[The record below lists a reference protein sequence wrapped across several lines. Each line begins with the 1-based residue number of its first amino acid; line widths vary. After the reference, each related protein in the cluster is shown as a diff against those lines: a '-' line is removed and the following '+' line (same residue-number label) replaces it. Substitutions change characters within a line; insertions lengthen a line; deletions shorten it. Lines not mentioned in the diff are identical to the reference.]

1 MPYKVIKR
9 FMDLEDDNF
18 IYEEGWDFPR
28 ANHFVNEARIKELAS
43 DDNRQ
48 GIPLIEKVG
57 EVKQEIAEPEI
68 KEEIVE
74 EIVEEEINEEI
85 VEPVEAVKEEV
96 KPNKARKKKE

>member
-43 DDNRQ
+43 SDNRQ

-74 EIVEEEINEEI
+74 EINEEI
-85 VEPVEAVKEEV
+85 VEPVEAVKEEA
-96 KPNKARKKKE
+96 KPKKARKKKE

>member
-43 DDNRQ
+43 SDNRQ

-74 EIVEEEINEEI
+74 EEINEEI
-85 VEPVEAVKEEV
+85 VEPVEAVKEET
-96 KPNKARKKKE
+96 KPKKARKKKE

>member
-74 EIVEEEINEEI
+74 EEINEEI
-85 VEPVEAVKEEV
+85 VEPVEAVKEEA
-96 KPNKARKKKE
+96 KPKKARKKKE

>member
-43 DDNRQ
+43 SDNRQ

-74 EIVEEEINEEI
+74 EEINEEI
-85 VEPVEAVKEEV
+85 VEPVEAVKEEAK
-96 KPNKARKKKE
+96 KPKKARKKKE

>member
-43 DDNRQ
+43 SDNRQ

-68 KEEIVE
+68 
-74 EIVEEEINEEI
+74 NEEI
-85 VEPVEAVKEEV
+85 VEPVEAVKEEA
-96 KPNKARKKKE
+96 KPKKARKKKE